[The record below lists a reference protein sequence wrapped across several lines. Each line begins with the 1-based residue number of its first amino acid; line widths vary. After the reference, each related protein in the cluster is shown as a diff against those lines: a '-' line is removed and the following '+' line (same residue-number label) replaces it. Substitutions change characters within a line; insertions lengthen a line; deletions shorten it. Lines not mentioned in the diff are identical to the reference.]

1 MTAPFI
7 ARILV
12 VDDNEHNRELMT
24 RILEREG
31 HTVNTAEDG
40 GIALQKLGSEAYDL
54 VLLDVMMPEVDGFQ
68 VIETM
73 QRNDRMMRVPVIMLS
88 ALHEQE
94 SVLKCIQFGAEDYLP
109 KPVNQ
114 QLLKARINS
123 CLEKKRLH
131 DMEQEYTRRVESIS
145 GQLQVAN
152 ERLRRVN
159 QLKSQFLATAAHDLK
174 NPLSGIM
181 LLVDRIRSQAEA
193 GGPCEPIVH
202 QATRVHTVIERMVHI
217 INGLLDT
224 SVQEMGEVIPCFE
237 VTNLSDLVHGVVRD
251 PEPYA
256 ISTDLRLHARETLA
270 AEGGGAVDRLR
281 LGQAIDNLV
290 NNAIK
295 YSPLG
300 RQVWIEVT
308 LRVVEGKDRVHI
320 EVRDQGPGF
329 TSEDLL
335 QAFGPYQ
342 RLSALPTGGEYS
354 TGLGL
359 SIVKQMVEMH
369 HGWVWIESDPG
380 QGATFLVELPLE
392 GGALED
398 EA

>member
-1 MTAPFI
+1 MTAPYI

-31 HTVNTAEDG
+31 HTVDTAEDG
-40 GIALQKLGSEAYDL
+40 AIALQKLGSEVYDL

-181 LLVDRIRSQAEA
+181 LLVDRIRSQAEE

-202 QATRVHTVIERMVHI
+202 QAARVHTVIERMVHI

-224 SVQEMGEVIPCFE
+224 SVQEMGEVVPCFE

-251 PEPYA
+251 NEPYA
-256 ISTDLRLHARETLA
+256 ISKDIRLHYRETLA
-270 AEGGGAVDRLR
+270 AECWGAVDRLR

-320 EVRDQGPGF
+320 EVRDQGPGL

-369 HGWVWIESDPG
+369 HGWVWIESEPG
-380 QGATFLVELPLE
+380 QGATFLVEVPLE
-392 GGALED
+392 GGALEGD
-398 EA
+398 A